1 MGTVKSAATAPG
13 WGHRLAALSLLLLV
27 GGALYLVVD
36 QVLVGRYRYY
46 QSSLEQHQGRLAQ
59 LDRMAGTREPVQQL
73 IAKIQQDRNVTT
85 QYLPQSAPALA
96 AAELQQRLKAMVEA
110 AGGTLQ
116 STQALPPVEEG
127 GAVKVAVS
135 ATMNGDTGSLQKVL
149 YNLESQT
156 PLLFVDNLEVSA
168 RMNRPRLP
176 NGRYATYTR
185 IQLNAQFEVS
195 GYLRKEGG

>member
-1 MGTVKSAATAPG
+1 MDTMTGSSR
-13 WGHRLAALSLLLLV
+13 GHRLAALLLLLLV
-27 GGALYLVVD
+27 GGALVLVVD
-36 QVLVGRYRYY
+36 QALVGRYRYY
-46 QSSLEQHQGRLAQ
+46 RDSLEQQQERLAQ
-59 LDRMAGTREPVQQL
+59 LERIATTQEPVRQL
-73 IAKIQQDRNVTT
+73 IAKVQQDRNVTA
-85 QYLPQSAPALA
+85 QYLPQSVPALA
-96 AAELQQRLKAMVEA
+96 AAELQQRLKALIEA

-116 STQALPPVEEG
+116 SIQALPPVEEA
-127 GAVKVAVS
+127 GAVKVTIGAV
-135 ATMNGDTGSLQKVL
+135 MNGDVGGLQKVL
-149 YNLESQT
+149 YDLESQT